1 MNFPLRPGAAKLAF
15 NYDEPYD
22 CHAAFQARHE
32 YPLRRMAVM
41 IPLTMS
47 FSSRSQAFEILA
59 TGNSRYQVQA
69 ANHLKAGEGPGFEI
83 SGAGVLPPLG
93 DQAKAH
99 SCSRPP
105 APPDPKLSPASRVAF
120 PTEIHRLAFFG
131 QRRFRVEAD
140 PITFAIASFGRRDF
154 RPSCCMLSTALARAQ
169 SKELLWL
176 RSGCTTNPCRVGPGS
191 FTLGPIRPGEL
202 HPEPLP
208 GRTMARIGLRI
219 RPSCISLASV

>member
-93 DQAKAH
+93 EQSGLYAMP
-99 SCSRPP
+99 SLCTLTPVSRRPVSGSV
-105 APPDPKLSPASRVAF
+105 LSLAVLCRHVA
-120 PTEIHRLAFFG
+120 I
-131 QRRFRVEAD
+131 
-140 PITFAIASFGRRDF
+140 RDHGKPVGCF
-154 RPSCCMLSTALARAQ
+154 YPVPSPTALAFDY
-169 SKELLWL
+169 L
-176 RSGCTTNPCRVGPGS
+176 
-191 FTLGPIRPGEL
+191 
-202 HPEPLP
+202 
-208 GRTMARIGLRI
+208 
-219 RPSCISLASV
+219 

>member
-99 SCSRPP
+99 SWSRPP
-105 APPDPKLSPASRVAF
+105 APPDPKLSPASRVA
-120 PTEIHRLAFFG
+120 
-131 QRRFRVEAD
+131 
-140 PITFAIASFGRRDF
+140 
-154 RPSCCMLSTALARAQ
+154 
-169 SKELLWL
+169 
-176 RSGCTTNPCRVGPGS
+176 
-191 FTLGPIRPGEL
+191 
-202 HPEPLP
+202 LP
-208 GRTMARIGLRI
+208 
-219 RPSCISLASV
+219 SLASVDSGSKQTQSPSQSLVLDGGTSVLLAACFLLLWRARKARNFSGSEAVAPRIPVE

>member
-99 SCSRPP
+99 SWSRPP
-105 APPDPKLSPASRVAF
+105 APPDPKLSPASRVAL
-120 PTEIHRLAFFG
+120 PSLSSVDSGSKQTQSPSQSLVLDGGTSVLLAACF
-131 QRRFRVEAD
+131 
-140 PITFAIASFGRRDF
+140 
-154 RPSCCMLSTALARAQ
+154 L
-169 SKELLWL
+169 LLW
-176 RSGCTTNPCRVGPGS
+176 RARKARNFSGSEAVAP
-191 FTLGPIRPGEL
+191 
-202 HPEPLP
+202 
-208 GRTMARIGLRI
+208 RI
-219 RPSCISLASV
+219 PVE